1 VLLFKKVHLVLTV
14 SAVAIIAL
22 LRLALLLMPL
32 VDFLA
37 TGRKCGACRP
47 KTKVEAVR
55 WELKKAS
62 EGFNLIR
69 SVSVIIKI
77 TEEFIMIKNLAWS
90 FFTLLKKY
98 WSIIFALGLFFYQ
111 ILYGI
116 AQFISVE
123 SSKSA
128 PILIFSLFTLGFSS
142 AITNDRSLSNPS
154 RYLLGERWRRYSTKS
169 TTIG

>member
-90 FFTLLKKY
+90 FLYPSEKIGVSFSPLVYFFTK
-98 WSIIFALGLFFYQ
+98 FYT
-111 ILYGI
+111 
-116 AQFISVE
+116 E
-123 SSKSA
+123 SPNS
-128 PILIFSLFTLGFSS
+128 F
-142 AITNDRSLSNPS
+142 R
-154 RYLLGERWRRYSTKS
+154 
-169 TTIG
+169 